1 MRSPRRLLVL
11 AVVSAVAVFAPAAT
25 ALADSAPQAFHTLI
39 APLSA
44 VGNAPL
50 HSGWVS
56 DSHANSAVIGAH
68 EGYHVNGA
76 SPNTTYQ
83 VVIQFYPG
91 VTGCPGNAVAVPTA
105 SFTTNASGNGNAKW
119 VFPGGPRAPIT
130 QNSAIWQ
137 LVGPGNVVAYQTDC
151 QLVLIGG

>member
-1 MRSPRRLLVL
+1 MRSPRRILVL
-11 AVVSAVAVFAPAAT
+11 AVVSAGALLALTTT
-25 ALADSAPQAFHTLI
+25 ARADQAFHTLK

-56 DSHANSAVIGAH
+56 DSHANGPIIGAH
-68 EGYHVNGA
+68 EEYHVNGA

-91 VTGCPGNAVAVPTA
+91 VAGCPGGAVAIPTA
-105 SFTTNASGNGNAKW
+105 SFTTNASGNGNADHF
-119 VFPGGPRAPIT
+119 FPGGPPAPVT
-130 QNSAIWQ
+130 TNSAIWQ

>member
-1 MRSPRRLLVL
+1 MRSPRRILVL
-11 AVVSAVAVFAPAAT
+11 AVVSAAALLALAT
-25 ALADSAPQAFHTLI
+25 PALADQAFHTLK

-56 DSHANSAVIGAH
+56 DSHANGPIIGAH
-68 EGYHVNGA
+68 EEYHLNGG
-76 SPNTTYQ
+76 SPDTTYQ
-83 VVIQFYPG
+83 VVIQFYAG
-91 VTGCPGNAVAVPTA
+91 VTGCAGTAAPIPTA
-105 SFTTNASGNGNAKW
+105 SFTTNASGNGNADW
-119 VFPGGPRAPIT
+119 VFAGGPQTPIT

>member
-1 MRSPRRLLVL
+1 MRSPRRILVL
-11 AVVSAVAVFAPAAT
+11 AAVSAAALLALTTT
-25 ALADSAPQAFHTLI
+25 AHADQAFHTLK

-50 HSGWVS
+50 QSGWVS
-56 DSHANSAVIGAH
+56 DSHANGPIIGAH
-68 EGYHVNGA
+68 EEYHVNGA

-83 VVIQFYPG
+83 VQILFYPG
-91 VTGCPGNAVAVPTA
+91 VTGCPGAAVLIPTA
-105 SFTTNASGNGNAKW
+105 KLTTNASGNGNAKFG
-119 VFPGGPRAPIT
+119 FPGGPPTPIT

-137 LVGPGNVVAYQTDC
+137 LLAPGDVVAYQTDC

>member
-1 MRSPRRLLVL
+1 MRSPRRILVL
-11 AVVSAVAVFAPAAT
+11 AAVSAAALLALAPT
-25 ALADSAPQAFHTLI
+25 ALADQAFHTLK

-50 HSGWVS
+50 RSGWVS
-56 DSHANSAVIGAH
+56 DSHANGPIIGAH
-68 EGYHVNGA
+68 EEYHVNGA
-76 SPNTTYQ
+76 SPDTTYQ

-91 VTGCPGNAVAVPTA
+91 VTGCPGGAVAIPTA
-105 SFTTNASGNGNAKW
+105 SFTTNASGNGNADW
-119 VFPGGPRAPIT
+119 VFPGGPTAPIT

-137 LVGPGNVVAYQTDC
+137 LIGPGNVVAAQTDC

>member
-1 MRSPRRLLVL
+1 MRSPRRILIL
-11 AVVSAVAVFAPAAT
+11 AVVSAAALLALTTT
-25 ALADSAPQAFHTLI
+25 ARADQAFHTLK

-56 DSHANSAVIGAH
+56 DSHANGPIIGAH
-68 EGYHVNGA
+68 EEYHVNGA

-91 VTGCPGNAVAVPTA
+91 VTGCPGGAVALPTA
-105 SFTTNASGNGNAKW
+105 SFTTNASGNGNANW
-119 VFPGGPRAPIT
+119 VFPGGPPAPIT

>member
-1 MRSPRRLLVL
+1 MRTPRRILIL
-11 AVVSAVAVFAPAAT
+11 AVASAAALLALTTT
-25 ALADSAPQAFHTLI
+25 ALADQAFHTLK

-56 DSHANSAVIGAH
+56 DSHANGPIIGAH
-68 EGYHVNGA
+68 EEYHVNGA

-91 VTGCPGNAVAVPTA
+91 VTGCPGGAVAVPTA
-105 SFTTNASGNGNAKW
+105 SFTTNASGNGNADF
-119 VFPGGPRAPIT
+119 VFPGGPPAPIT

>member
-1 MRSPRRLLVL
+1 MRSPRRILIL
-11 AVVSAVAVFAPAAT
+11 AVVSAAALLALAT
-25 ALADSAPQAFHTLI
+25 PALADQAFHTLK

-56 DSHANSAVIGAH
+56 DSHANGPIIGAH
-68 EGYHVNGA
+68 EEYHVNGA

-83 VVIQFYPG
+83 VVIQFYAG
-91 VTGCPGNAVAVPTA
+91 VTGCPGGAVQIPTA

-119 VFPGGPRAPIT
+119 VFPGGPPAPIT

>member
-1 MRSPRRLLVL
+1 MRSPRPILILT
-11 AVVSAVAVFAPAAT
+11 VVSAAALLALAPAA
-25 ALADSAPQAFHTLI
+25 LADQAFHTLK

-44 VGNAPL
+44 AGNAPL

-56 DSHANSAVIGAH
+56 DSHANGPIIGAH
-68 EGYHVNGA
+68 EEYHVNGA

-91 VTGCPGNAVAVPTA
+91 VTGCPGGAVAIPTA
-105 SFTTNASGNGNAKW
+105 SFTTNASGNGNADW
-119 VFPGGPRAPIT
+119 VFPGGPPAPIT

>member
-1 MRSPRRLLVL
+1 MRSPRRILVL
-11 AVVSAVAVFAPAAT
+11 AVVSVAALLALAT
-25 ALADSAPQAFHTLI
+25 PALADQAFHTLK

-56 DSHANSAVIGAH
+56 DSHANGPIIGAH
-68 EGYHVNGA
+68 EEYHVSGA

-83 VVIQFYPG
+83 VVIQFYAG
-91 VTGCPGNAVAVPTA
+91 ITGCQGTAAAIPTA
-105 SFTTNASGNGNAKW
+105 SFTTNASGNGNADW
-119 VFPGGPRAPIT
+119 VFQGGPPTPIT

>member
-1 MRSPRRLLVL
+1 MRSPRRILIL
-11 AVVSAVAVFAPAAT
+11 AVVSAAALL
-25 ALADSAPQAFHTLI
+25 ALAGTARADQAFHTLK

-56 DSHANSAVIGAH
+56 DSHANGPNIGAH
-68 EGYHVNGA
+68 EEYHVTGA

-83 VVIQFYPG
+83 VQIQFYPG
-91 VTGCPGNAVAVPTA
+91 VTGCPAGGAVVPPISTA

-119 VFPGGPRAPIT
+119 VFPGGPKTPIT

-137 LVGPGNVVAYQTDC
+137 LVGPGDVVAYQTDC

>member
-1 MRSPRRLLVL
+1 MRNPRRIVVL
-11 AVVSAVAVFAPAAT
+11 AVVSVAALLASAAT
-25 ALADSAPQAFHTLI
+25 AVADSAPQAFHTLV

-56 DSHANSAVIGAH
+56 DSHANSPTIGAH
-68 EGYHVNGA
+68 EEYHVDGA

-83 VVIQFYPG
+83 VVIQFYAG
-91 VTGCPGNAVAVPTA
+91 VTGCPGGAAAIPTA
-105 SFTTNASGNGNAKW
+105 SITTNASGNGNGDW
-119 VFPGGPRAPIT
+119 VFPGSPGAPIT

-137 LVGPGNVVAYQTDC
+137 LVGPGNVVDYQTDC
-151 QLVLIGG
+151 QLVVIGG

>member
-1 MRSPRRLLVL
+1 MRSPRRILILTMASAAALLAL
-11 AVVSAVAVFAPAAT
+11 APT
-25 ALADSAPQAFHTLI
+25 ALADQAFHTLK

-44 VGNAPL
+44 AGTAPL

-56 DSHANSAVIGAH
+56 DSHANGPIIGAH
-68 EGYHVNGA
+68 EEYHVNGA

-91 VTGCPGNAVAVPTA
+91 VTGCPGGAVALPTA
-105 SFTTNASGNGNAKW
+105 SFTTNASGNGNADW
-119 VFPGGPRAPIT
+119 VFPGGPPAPVT

>member
-1 MRSPRRLLVL
+1 MRSPRRILILTVASAAALLAL
-11 AVVSAVAVFAPAAT
+11 APT
-25 ALADSAPQAFHTLI
+25 ALADQAFHTLK

-44 VGNAPL
+44 AGTAPL

-56 DSHANSAVIGAH
+56 DSHANGPIIGAH
-68 EGYHVNGA
+68 EEYHVNGA

-91 VTGCPGNAVAVPTA
+91 VTGCPGGAVALPTA
-105 SFTTNASGNGNAKW
+105 SFTTNAAGNGNADW
-119 VFPGGPRAPIT
+119 VFPGGPPAPVT

>member
-1 MRSPRRLLVL
+1 MRTVRRVLVL
-11 AVVSAVAVFAPAAT
+11 VVASTAVVMAVAT
-25 ALADSAPQAFHTLI
+25 SALADRTFHTLH
-39 APLSA
+39 AQLSPVSDEPLQ
-44 VGNAPL
+44 
-50 HSGWVS
+50 SGWVN
-56 DSHANSAVIGAH
+56 DIHANGPIIGAH
-68 EGYHVNGA
+68 EEYHVNGA

-91 VTGCPGNAVAVPTA
+91 VTGCPGGAVALPTA
-105 SFTTNASGNGNAKW
+105 SFTTNASGNGNADW
-119 VFPGGPRAPIT
+119 VFPGGPPAPIT

>member
-1 MRSPRRLLVL
+1 MRSPRRILVL
-11 AVVSAVAVFAPAAT
+11 ALVSAAALLALAT
-25 ALADSAPQAFHTLI
+25 PALADQAFHTLK

-56 DSHANSAVIGAH
+56 DSHANGPIIGAH
-68 EGYHVNGA
+68 EEYHVNGA

-91 VTGCPGNAVAVPTA
+91 VTGCPGDAVALPTA
-105 SFTTNASGNGNAKW
+105 SFKTNASGNGNANW
-119 VFPGGPRAPIT
+119 VFPGGPKAPIT

>member
-1 MRSPRRLLVL
+1 MRSPRRILVL
-11 AVVSAVAVFAPAAT
+11 AVVSAAALLALTSTAFA
-25 ALADSAPQAFHTLI
+25 DQAFHTLK

-56 DSHANSAVIGAH
+56 DSHANGPIIGAH
-68 EGYHVNGA
+68 EEYHVNGA

-91 VTGCPGNAVAVPTA
+91 VTGCPGGAVAVPTA
-105 SFTTNASGNGNAKW
+105 SFTTNVSGNGNANW
-119 VFPGGPRAPIT
+119 VFPGGPRGPVT

-151 QLVLIGG
+151 QLVLID

>member
-1 MRSPRRLLVL
+1 MRSPRRILVL
-11 AVVSAVAVFAPAAT
+11 AAVSAAALLALTTT
-25 ALADSAPQAFHTLI
+25 ARADQAFHTLK

-56 DSHANSAVIGAH
+56 DSHANGPIIGAH
-68 EGYHVNGA
+68 EEYHVNGA

-91 VTGCPGNAVAVPTA
+91 VTGCAGDVVPIQTA
-105 SFTTNASGNGNAKW
+105 SFTTNASGTGNADW
-119 VFPGGPRAPIT
+119 VFPGGPRAPVT

-137 LVGPGNVVAYQTDC
+137 LVAPGNVVAYQTEC
-151 QLVLIGG
+151 QLVLID

>member
-1 MRSPRRLLVL
+1 MRSPRRILVL
-11 AVVSAVAVFAPAAT
+11 AVVSAAALLALAT
-25 ALADSAPQAFHTLI
+25 PALADQAFHTLK

-56 DSHANSAVIGAH
+56 DSHANGPIIGAH
-68 EGYHVNGA
+68 EEYHVSGA

-83 VVIQFYPG
+83 VVIQFYAG
-91 VTGCPGNAVAVPTA
+91 VTGCPGGAVALPTA
-105 SFTTNASGNGNAKW
+105 SFTTNASGNGNADW
-119 VFPGGPRAPIT
+119 VFPGGPPAPIT
-130 QNSAIWQ
+130 QNSAVWQ

>member
-1 MRSPRRLLVL
+1 MRSPRRILVL
-11 AVVSAVAVFAPAAT
+11 AVVSAAALL
-25 ALADSAPQAFHTLI
+25 ALATTAHADQAVHTLK

-56 DSHANSAVIGAH
+56 DSHANGPIIGAH
-68 EGYHVNGA
+68 EEYHVNGA
-76 SPNTTYQ
+76 GPNTTYQ

-91 VTGCPGNAVAVPTA
+91 VTGCPGGAVPIPTA
-105 SFTTNASGNGNAKW
+105 SFTTNASGNGNADW
-119 VFPGGPRAPIT
+119 VFPGVPPTLIT

-137 LVGPGNVVAYQTDC
+137 FVGPGNVVAYQTDC

>member
-1 MRSPRRLLVL
+1 MRSPRRILVL
-11 AVVSAVAVFAPAAT
+11 AVVSAAALLALTTT
-25 ALADSAPQAFHTLI
+25 ARADQAFHTLK

-56 DSHANSAVIGAH
+56 DSHANGPIIGAH
-68 EGYHVNGA
+68 EEYHVNGA

-91 VTGCPGNAVAVPTA
+91 VTGCPGSAVAIPTA
-105 SFTTNASGNGNAKW
+105 SFTTNPSGNGNADW
-119 VFPGGPRAPIT
+119 VFPGGPPAPIT

>member
-1 MRSPRRLLVL
+1 MRSPRRILVL
-11 AVVSAVAVFAPAAT
+11 AVVSAAALLALTTT
-25 ALADSAPQAFHTLI
+25 ARADQAFHTLK

-56 DSHANSAVIGAH
+56 DSHANGPIIGAH
-68 EGYHVNGA
+68 EEYHVNGA

-91 VTGCPGNAVAVPTA
+91 VTGCSGGAVAIPTA
-105 SFTTNASGNGNAKW
+105 SFTTNASGNGNANW
-119 VFPGGPRAPIT
+119 VFPGGPPAPIT

>member
-1 MRSPRRLLVL
+1 MRSPRRILVL
-11 AVVSAVAVFAPAAT
+11 AVVSAAALLALAT
-25 ALADSAPQAFHTLI
+25 PALADQAFHTLK

-56 DSHANSAVIGAH
+56 DSHANGPIIGAH
-68 EGYHVNGA
+68 EEYHVSGA

-83 VVIQFYPG
+83 VVIQFYAG
-91 VTGCPGNAVAVPTA
+91 VTGCPGGAVALPTA
-105 SFTTNASGNGNAKW
+105 SFTTNASGNGNADW
-119 VFPGGPRAPIT
+119 VFPGGPPAPIT

>member
-1 MRSPRRLLVL
+1 MRSPRRILILTMASAAALLAL
-11 AVVSAVAVFAPAAT
+11 APT
-25 ALADSAPQAFHTLI
+25 ALADQAFHTLK

-44 VGNAPL
+44 AGTAPL

-56 DSHANSAVIGAH
+56 DSHANGPIIGAH
-68 EGYHVNGA
+68 EEYHVNGA

-91 VTGCPGNAVAVPTA
+91 VTGCPGGAVALPTA
-105 SFTTNASGNGNAKW
+105 SFTTNAAGNGNADW
-119 VFPGGPRAPIT
+119 VFPGGPPAPVT

>member
-1 MRSPRRLLVL
+1 MHSSRRILVL
-11 AVVSAVAVFAPAAT
+11 AVVSAAALLALAT
-25 ALADSAPQAFHTLI
+25 PALADQAFHTLK

-56 DSHANSAVIGAH
+56 DSHANGPIIGAH
-68 EGYHVNGA
+68 EEYHVSGA

-83 VVIQFYPG
+83 VVIQFYAG
-91 VTGCPGNAVAVPTA
+91 VTGCPGGAVALPTA
-105 SFTTNASGNGNAKW
+105 SFTTNASGNGNADW
-119 VFPGGPRAPIT
+119 VFPGGPPAPIT

>member
-1 MRSPRRLLVL
+1 MRSPRRIFVL
-11 AVVSAVAVFAPAAT
+11 AVVSFAALLALAT
-25 ALADSAPQAFHTLI
+25 PALADQAFHTLK

-56 DSHANSAVIGAH
+56 DSHANGPIIGAH
-68 EGYHVNGA
+68 EEYHVSGA

-83 VVIQFYPG
+83 VVIQFYAG
-91 VTGCPGNAVAVPTA
+91 VTGCPGGAVALPTA

-119 VFPGGPRAPIT
+119 VFPGGPPAPIT

>member
-1 MRSPRRLLVL
+1 MRSPRRILILAAVTAAALLAL
-11 AVVSAVAVFAPAAT
+11 TTT
-25 ALADSAPQAFHTLI
+25 ARADQPFHTLK

-50 HSGWVS
+50 QSGWVI
-56 DSHANSAVIGAH
+56 DAHASSPVIGAH
-68 EGYHVNGA
+68 EQYHVSGA

-91 VTGCPGNAVAVPTA
+91 VTGCPGDAVAVPTA
-105 SFTTNASGNGNAKW
+105 SFKTNASGNGNANW
-119 VFPGGPRAPIT
+119 VFPGGPPAPVT
-130 QNSAIWQ
+130 TNSAIWQ
-137 LVGPGNVVAYQTDC
+137 LVGPRNVVAYQTDC